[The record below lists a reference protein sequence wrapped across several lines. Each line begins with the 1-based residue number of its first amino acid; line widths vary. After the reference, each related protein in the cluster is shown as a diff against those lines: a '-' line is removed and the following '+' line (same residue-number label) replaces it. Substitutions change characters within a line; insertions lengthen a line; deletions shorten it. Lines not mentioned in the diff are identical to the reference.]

1 MKKILALVLVV
12 VMCIGCF
19 GVLTARNK
27 SEIKVG
33 LICLHDENSTYDNN
47 FIQAFKAAC
56 EAKGLTEKEYA
67 IVTNVPEG
75 TECYNEAVNLAE
87 KGAKAIFADSF
98 GHESHMIRAA
108 KEYKDVSFC
117 HATGTSAHTE
127 NLPNFY
133 NAFAAIY
140 EGRYLAGVAA
150 GMKLKELYGG
160 DGVIT
165 DEEAV
170 IGYVGAFTYAEV
182 VSGYTSFLLGV
193 QSIVPNATMKVK
205 FTGSWYDQKEE
216 ANAAQA
222 LIDDGCKLISQ
233 HADSMGAP
241 STCETAKVPNVSYN
255 GSTEASCPETFIVSS
270 KINWQPYFEMMI
282 DNALKG
288 TAITQDYVGTIA
300 DGSVQLTAL
309 GAAAA
314 QGTAAKLEEVK
325 AALADGSLKVFD
337 TSKFTVGGQPLAD
350 NHKPLAATD
359 GAFADG
365 TVIIKTTEGG
375 VRYFSES
382 DYRSAPYFDV
392 TIDGIT
398 LLNTKF

>member
-19 GVLTARNK
+19 GVLTACNK

>member
-1 MKKILALVLVV
+1 MKKLLALVLVV

-19 GVLTARNK
+19 GVLTACNK

-56 EAKGLTEKEYA
+56 EKKGLTEKEYA
-67 IVTNVPEG
+67 IVTNIPEG

-98 GHESHMIRAA
+98 GHESHMIKAA

-150 GMKLKELYGG
+150 GMKLMEMYGEN
-160 DGVIT
+160 GVVS
-165 DEEAV
+165 DANAV
-170 IGYVGAFTYAEV
+170 IGYVGAYTYAEV

-193 QSIVPNATMKVK
+193 QSVVPNATMKVK
-205 FTGSWYDQKEE
+205 FTGSWYDQTEE

-222 LIDDGCKLISQ
+222 LIDLGCKLISQ

-241 STCETAKVPNVSYN
+241 STCETAGIPNVSYN

-282 DNALKG
+282 DNALNG
-288 TAITQDYVGTIA
+288 SAITQDYVGTIA

-314 QGTAAKLEEVK
+314 QGTAAKLEEVT
-325 AALADGSLKVFD
+325 AALANGSLKVFD
-337 TSKFTVGGQPLAD
+337 LSKFTVGGNPLPAD
-350 NHKPLAATD
+350 FKADVDTD
-359 GAFADG
+359 ADY
-365 TVIIKTTEGG
+365 TADTAVIMTTAGG
-375 VRYFSES
+375 VKYFAESEF
-382 DYRSAPYFDV
+382 RSAPYFSV
-392 TIDGIT
+392 NIDGIE

>member
-1 MKKILALVLVV
+1 
-12 VMCIGCF
+12 
-19 GVLTARNK
+19 
-27 SEIKVG
+27 
-33 LICLHDENSTYDNN
+33 
-47 FIQAFKAAC
+47 
-56 EAKGLTEKEYA
+56 
-67 IVTNVPEG
+67 
-75 TECYNEAVNLAE
+75 
-87 KGAKAIFADSF
+87 
-98 GHESHMIRAA
+98 
-108 KEYKDVSFC
+108 
-117 HATGTSAHTE
+117 
-127 NLPNFY
+127 
-133 NAFAAIY
+133 
-140 EGRYLAGVAA
+140 
-150 GMKLKELYGG
+150 
-160 DGVIT
+160 
-165 DEEAV
+165 
-170 IGYVGAFTYAEV
+170 
-182 VSGYTSFLLGV
+182 
-193 QSIVPNATMKVK
+193 
-205 FTGSWYDQKEE
+205 
-216 ANAAQA
+216 
-222 LIDDGCKLISQ
+222 
-233 HADSMGAP
+233 
-241 STCETAKVPNVSYN
+241 
-255 GSTEASCPETFIVSS
+255 
-270 KINWQPYFEMMI
+270 MMI

>member
-12 VMCIGCF
+12 VMCIDCF
-19 GVLTARNK
+19 GVLTACNK

>member
-19 GVLTARNK
+19 GVLTACNK

-170 IGYVGAFTYAEV
+170 IGYVGAFPYAEV
-182 VSGYTSFLLGV
+182 VSGYTSFFLGV
-193 QSIVPNATMKVK
+193 RSIVPNATMKVQY
-205 FTGSWYDQKEE
+205 TGSWYDQTKE
-216 ANAAQA
+216 ANAAQN
-222 LIDDGCKLISQ
+222 LINKGCNLISQ

-300 DGSVQLTAL
+300 DGSVQLTSL

-314 QGTAAKLEEVK
+314 EGTAAKLEEVK

-337 TSKFTVGGQPLAD
+337 LSKFTVGGQPLPDDHKAD
-350 NHKPLAATD
+350 VNTDAAYTPD
-359 GAFADG
+359 TA
-365 TVIIKTTEGG
+365 VIKTTSAG
-375 VRYFSES
+375 VKYFAESEF
-382 DYRSAPYFDV
+382 RSAPYFEV
-392 TIDGIT
+392 RIDGIT
-398 LLNTKF
+398 ELTEE

>member
-19 GVLTARNK
+19 GVLTACNK

-56 EAKGLTEKEYA
+56 EAKGLTEKDYA
-67 IVTNVPEG
+67 IVTGIPEG

-98 GHESHMIRAA
+98 GHESHMIKAA

-117 HATGTSAHTE
+117 HATGTSAHVE

-150 GMKLKELYGG
+150 GMKLKERYGG

-165 DEEAV
+165 DDEAK
-170 IGYVGAFTYAEV
+170 IGYVGAFPYAEV

-193 QSIVPNATMKVK
+193 QSIVPNATMKVQY
-205 FTGSWYDQKEE
+205 TGSWYDQTKE
-216 ANAAQA
+216 ANAAQN
-222 LIDDGCKLISQ
+222 LINLGCKLISQ

-241 STCETAKVPNVSYN
+241 STCERAGVPNVSYN
-255 GSTEASCPETFIVSS
+255 GSTEASCPDTFIVSS

-282 DNALKG
+282 DNALNG

-314 QGTAAKLEEVK
+314 EGTAAKLEEVK

-337 TSKFTVGGQPLAD
+337 LRKFTVGGNPLPDDHKAD
-350 NHKPLAATD
+350 VNTDAAYTPD
-359 GAFADG
+359 
-365 TVIIKTTEGG
+365 TVVIKTTDDG
-375 VRYFSES
+375 VKYFAES
-382 DYRSAPYFDV
+382 DFRSAPYFEV
-392 TIDGIT
+392 RIDGIT
-398 LLNTKF
+398 EIIEE

>member
-1 MKKILALVLVV
+1 MKKLLALVLVV

-19 GVLTARNK
+19 GVLTACNK

-33 LICLHDENSTYDNN
+33 LLCLHDENSTYDNN

-56 EAKGLTEKEYA
+56 EAKGLTEKDYA
-67 IVTNVPEG
+67 IVTDVDEG

-87 KGAKAIFADSF
+87 NGAKAIFADSF
-98 GHESHMIRAA
+98 GHEPFMIQAA
-108 KEYKDVSFC
+108 QKYTEVSFC
-117 HATGTSAHTE
+117 HATGTMAHTE

-165 DEEAV
+165 DDEAK
-170 IGYVGAFTYAEV
+170 IGYVGAHPYAEV
-182 VSGYTSFLLGV
+182 VSGYTSFFLGV
-193 QSIVPNATMKVK
+193 QSIVPNATMEVEYT
-205 FTGSWYDQKEE
+205 FTWYDEQKERDA
-216 ANAAQA
+216 ANK
-222 LIDDGCKLISQ
+222 LIKRGANLISQ

-241 STCETAKVPNVSYN
+241 NACENANVPNVSYN
-255 GSTEASCPETFIVSS
+255 GSTEASCPNTFIVSS

-282 DNALKG
+282 DNALNG

-300 DGSVQLTAL
+300 DDSVQLTAL

-314 QGTAAKLEEVK
+314 EGTQAKLNEVK
-325 AALADGSLKVFD
+325 AALANGSLKVFD
-337 TSKFTVGGQPLAD
+337 LSKFTVGGNPLPVDQKAD
-350 NHKPLAATD
+350 VNTDAAYTPD
-359 GAFADG
+359 TVVIKEANGIKYFA
-365 TVIIKTTEGG
+365 E
-375 VRYFSES
+375 SEF
-382 DYRSAPYFDV
+382 RSAPYFSER
-392 TIDGIT
+392 IDGIT
-398 LLNTKF
+398 ELNNK

>member
-19 GVLTARNK
+19 GVLTACNK

-56 EAKGLTEKEYA
+56 EAKGLTEKDYA
-67 IVTNVPEG
+67 IVTGIPEG

-98 GHESHMIRAA
+98 GHESHMIKAA

-117 HATGTSAHTE
+117 HATGTSAHVE

-170 IGYVGAFTYAEV
+170 IGYVGAFPYAEV

-193 QSIVPNATMKVK
+193 QSIVPNATMKVQY
-205 FTGSWYDQKEE
+205 TGSWYDQTKE
-216 ANAAQA
+216 ANAAQN
-222 LIDDGCKLISQ
+222 LINLGCNLISQ

-241 STCETAKVPNVSYN
+241 STCETAGVPNVSYN
-255 GSTEASCPETFIVSS
+255 GSTEASCPETYIVSS

-282 DNALKG
+282 DNALNG

-314 QGTAAKLEEVK
+314 EGTAAKLEEVK

-337 TSKFTVGGQPLAD
+337 LSKFTVGGNPLPDDHKAD
-350 NHKPLAATD
+350 VNTDAAYTPD
-359 GAFADG
+359 
-365 TVIIKTTEGG
+365 TVVIKTTDDG
-375 VRYFSES
+375 VKYFAES
-382 DYRSAPYFDV
+382 DFRSAPYFEV
-392 TIDGIT
+392 RIDGIT
-398 LLNTKF
+398 ELTEE